1 MNSSRSSHEWGKQ
14 SCLLKT
20 AFAVH
25 FRTCCV
31 CQCDMDGDVCAD
43 HLTEDWFKNE
53 ALNLVKPFSIRHK
66 DWDSSSIEVLLD
78 KFRTLY
84 NGKRRTNFDDS
95 GDLSDDAYHT
105 LTRLSKDE
113 FHHLVKEFSN
123 SNIQN
128 SCHRSIRTVVGIYL
142 CKLRQGL
149 SNSLLAIIFEMPD
162 KRVVSRTINSARKAI
177 MEHFIPYNLGFG
189 HVTRQGIID
198 RHTKTFTEGLMCGDD
213 TVILVI
219 DDTYIYIFK

>member
-1 MNSSRSSHEWGKQ
+1 
-14 SCLLKT
+14 
-20 AFAVH
+20 
-25 FRTCCV
+25 
-31 CQCDMDGDVCAD
+31 
-43 HLTEDWFKNE
+43 
-53 ALNLVKPFSIRHK
+53 
-66 DWDSSSIEVLLD
+66 VLLD

-219 DDTYIYIFK
+219 DDTYIYIYIYSSKKIFICYNPQSSVTFSEVPKQFVSTNGYIVACIEPFFFRFLKQRRLHHE